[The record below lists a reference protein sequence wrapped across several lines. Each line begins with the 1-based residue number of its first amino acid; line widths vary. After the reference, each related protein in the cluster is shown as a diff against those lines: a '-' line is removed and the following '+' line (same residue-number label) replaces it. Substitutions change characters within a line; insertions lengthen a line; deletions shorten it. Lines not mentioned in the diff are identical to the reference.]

1 MRFVRCVP
9 VLVLS
14 WAMVRGGGVDVHCL
28 LVRVVSS
35 PMGFSIADKLMDGRA
50 AARRILA
57 DAARA
62 VARIRAATGATPT
75 LATILVGCDPAGE
88 AYVRTKR
95 RRCEEIGIESR
106 TIALPDDSS
115 TAAVVDAVEGLATD
129 ESVHAILVQ
138 HPVPGPIDRR
148 AVFEAVPLAKDVDG
162 VSSAAL
168 GRVILGMDVFV
179 PCTPAGIMRLLI
191 EHRVELS
198 GASAVVIGRSP
209 IIGRPMASLLI
220 NAHATVTLCH
230 SRTRDLPAIV
240 RGADVLIA
248 AIGRPRFVQGD
259 WLKEGVVVVD
269 AGYNEGAVG
278 DVDFDAAVER
288 ASLITPVPGGVGPMT
303 IAMLL
308 KQTTEAAAV
317 QLGVT
322 LSD

>member
-1 MRFVRCVP
+1 MAA
-9 VLVLS
+9 S
-14 WAMVRGGGVDVHCL
+14 M
-28 LVRVVSS
+28 
-35 PMGFSIADKLMDGRA
+35 ADKLMDGRA
-50 AARRILA
+50 AARRMLA

-62 VARIRAATGATPT
+62 VARIRAATDTTPT
-75 LATILVGCDPAGE
+75 LATLLVGCDPASE

-115 TAAVVDAVEGLATD
+115 TEAVVDAVQGLARD
-129 ESVHAILVQ
+129 ASVHAILVQ
-138 HPVPGPIDRR
+138 HPVPRPIDKR

-168 GRVILGMDVFV
+168 GRVLLGMEAFV
-179 PCTPAGIMRLLI
+179 PCTPAGIMRLLV
-191 EHRVELS
+191 EHQVELS
-198 GASAVVIGRSP
+198 GARAVVIGRSP

-240 RGADVLIA
+240 RGADVLIVA
-248 AIGRPRFVQGD
+248 VGRPRFVQGD
-259 WLKEGVVVVD
+259 WLKKGVVVVD

-278 DVDFDAAVER
+278 DVDFEAAVER
-288 ASLITPVPGGVGPMT
+288 ASRITPVPGGVGPMT

-308 KQTTEAAAV
+308 KQTTEAAAA
-317 QLGVT
+317 QLGLT
-322 LSD
+322 LGG